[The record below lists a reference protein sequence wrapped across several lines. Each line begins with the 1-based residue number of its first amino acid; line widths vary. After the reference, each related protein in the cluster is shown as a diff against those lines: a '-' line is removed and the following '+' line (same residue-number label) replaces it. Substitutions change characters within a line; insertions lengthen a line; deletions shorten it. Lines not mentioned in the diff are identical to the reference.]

1 MSMWLFIGHFQ
12 FCFCRD
18 SFLKHVYISLSSTD
32 VQQLLGSEEE
42 DPPEQQ
48 ERSSSLDQDEPPELP
63 HIKEEQEELWINQ
76 EGEQLPGLK
85 EADITKFPFTPVPV
99 KSEDD
104 DEERPQSSQLHQR
117 QTVFEIRDSKRWTT
131 EADVQVCG
139 GPESARNFNPGR
151 RVQPATCDETSH
163 LFEPDID
170 DVIDP
175 EIDHDASEAETDDS
189 YEWMETRGPHSGL
202 NPLQQNEV
210 PGSDDMGETSVSSS
224 ECARS
229 FGYEGH
235 LQKHDGVQ
243 TEVKPFSCSVC
254 GKSYHKKN
262 SLRAHMNLHSGAE
275 RFSCPLCE
283 KTFQWKRNV
292 ETHMTIHTGEKPF
305 CCSVCGTTFAQ
316 SSTLRAHLKVHT
328 GEKPYACSIC
338 KASFGLSS
346 NFYKHMRMHN
356 GEKPFTCSVCGK
368 GFGEGGHLKKH
379 MTVHTGE
386 KRFGCSVCGKSF
398 AQHGTLRRHLIT
410 HTGEKP
416 FSCSVCNKRFTRR
429 HILNKHKCVGEGS
442 RNKWSCGD
450 TLDFLKHWGRNVKSF
465 KLWHW
470 ISYFKI

>member
-1 MSMWLFIGHFQ
+1 MSKVQTLRVFVKQRLTAAAEEIFELFERTIAEYEEELGRHRKLLDAVFKPQ
-12 FCFCRD
+12 VQLHRA
-18 SFLKHVYISLSSTD
+18 D

-42 DPPEQQ
+42 VPPEQQ
-48 ERSSSLDQDEPPELP
+48 DWSSSLDQEDPPELLD
-63 HIKEEQEELWINQ
+63 IKEEQEELWINQ
-76 EGEQLPGLK
+76 EGEQLRGLE
-85 EADITKFPFTPVPV
+85 EADITKFTFTPDPV
-99 KSEDD
+99 KSEED
-104 DEERPQSSQLHQR
+104 DEERPQSSKLRPR
-117 QTVFEIRDSKRWTT
+117 QTVFKIRDAKRWTT
-131 EADVQVCG
+131 EADGEDCG
-139 GPESARNFNPGR
+139 GPEPARNFSPDR
-151 RVQPATCDETSH
+151 RLQPAARDATSH
-163 LFEPDID
+163 SFEPDTD
-170 DVIDP
+170 DVTEP

-189 YEWMETRGPHSGL
+189 YEWMETRGPQSGL
-202 NPLQQNEV
+202 SPLQKNEV
-210 PGSDDMGETSVSSS
+210 PGSDDVGETSLSSS

-229 FGYEGH
+229 FAYKGH

-243 TEVKPFSCSVC
+243 TEAKPFSCSVC

-328 GEKPYACSIC
+328 REKPYACSIC

-346 NFYKHMRMHN
+346 NYYKHMRMHN

-386 KRFGCSVCGKSF
+386 KKFGCSVCGKSF

-429 HILNKHKCVGEGS
+429 HILNKHKCVGESS
-442 RNKWSCGD
+442 RNK
-450 TLDFLKHWGRNVKSF
+450 
-465 KLWHW
+465 
-470 ISYFKI
+470 